1 MEEGAVPSIEEL
13 KKLKVVE
20 LKARL
25 SSLGLHTSGRGIKQY
40 NPFPNVNFVHMWA
53 FLAARKLN
61 HEL

>member
-25 SSLGLHTSGRGIKQY
+25 SSVGLHTSGRAIKQ
-40 NPFPNVNFVHMWA
+40 NNLSSLM
-53 FLAARKLN
+53 
-61 HEL
+61 